1 MPELNELNQTC
12 GPILYGR
19 AEPDD
24 EFNPKPEPLD
34 PKLIDEF
41 PYEDEDDEED
51 DQDENHYSS

>member
-1 MPELNELNQTC
+1 MPELTELTETC

-24 EFNPKPEPLD
+24 EYNPTPEPLD
-34 PKLIDEF
+34 PKLIDEYR
-41 PYEDEDDEED
+41 YEDEDEED